1 MKSRLDLIER
11 TQWDISSQI
20 DETQSQLIIQAIEH
34 IDRWLGTP
42 GLLSL
47 FLRQFGPVRITPS
60 SLFWQKLGFHH
71 VFLST
76 IFLDPRHLTVHT
88 AVHEISHL
96 LDNLMGCH
104 PLAVIFGGGP
114 SDDMLRFIGL
124 EPDQFF
130 PRFHFPNYEDTLKSN
145 NIELNPTIY
154 GRTNGPAEDFAET
167 FRLAVMEPDHLRLAA
182 PLRYR
187 WINTWKAE
195 RLGFQYKS
203 GKPHENQLITIDISY
218 REN

>member
-1 MKSRLDLIER
+1 MKSRLDLTER
-11 TQWDISSQI
+11 TQWDISSRI
-20 DETQSQLIIQAIEH
+20 DETQSQLLIQAISH
-34 IDRWLGTP
+34 IDKWLETP
-42 GLLSL
+42 GCLSNVVH
-47 FLRQFGPVRITPS
+47 QYGSARITPS
-60 SLFWQKLGFHH
+60 SFFWQKLGFHH

-76 IFLDPRHLTVHT
+76 IFLDPGHLTVHT
-88 AVHEISHL
+88 AVHEIAHL
-96 LDNLMGCH
+96 LDNLMGSH

-114 SDDMLRFIGL
+114 SDDMLRFMNC

-130 PRFHFPNYEDTLKSN
+130 PRFHCPDYENSLKRK

-167 FRLAVMEPDHLRLAA
+167 FRLAVMEPDHLEFAA

-195 RLGFQYKS
+195 RFGFQSKS
-203 GKPHENQLITIDISY
+203 N
-218 REN
+218 